1 MARIEPLLHVCL
13 IDRRERLTDS
23 STSRSSDQY
32 VPRLPARTIPVPV
45 SVSLAAQAALAIPP
59 RAARALPALDDHDGW
74 RASIDEMNATL
85 LETYFSDA
93 SGIDAL
99 VCDDERI
106 DGVRVYVVTPSGVA
120 PEATRRAYLYI
131 HGGAHVFGGGECCRA
146 TGVAAATV
154 AAVRTYAVD
163 YRMPPDHPYPAAV
176 DDCVAVYRA
185 LLRDHQPQEVV
196 VGGISAGANLAAA
209 LILRARD
216 EGLPLPAA
224 AVLLTPYLTESGD
237 TYNTNLGLDTNLIR
251 RPTPFSALYAAGHD
265 LADPHLS
272 PLFGDYTQGFP
283 PTFLQTGTR
292 DMLLS
297 DTVRMHRALR
307 AAGVPTELHVFEA
320 MPHAAFGNGAPEDAE
335 VNAEVRRFVEAHWG
349 PPPSEVRERTGQ

>member
-1 MARIEPLLHVCL
+1 
-13 IDRRERLTDS
+13 
-23 STSRSSDQY
+23 
-32 VPRLPARTIPVPV
+32 
-45 SVSLAAQAALAIPP
+45 
-59 RAARALPALDDHDGW
+59 
-74 RASIDEMNATL
+74 MNAIL
-85 LETYFSDA
+85 LDVYLNDA
-93 SGIDAL
+93 SGIDAS
-99 VCDDERI
+99 VCDEEI
-106 DGVRVYVVTPSGVA
+106 DGVRVYVVTPSGVLFEGA
-120 PEATRRAYLYI
+120 RRAYLYL

-146 TGVAAATV
+146 TGVQAATV

-176 DDCVAVYRA
+176 NDCTAVYRA
-185 LLRDHQPQEVV
+185 LLRDHQPEEIV

-209 LILRARD
+209 LILQARD

-224 AVLLTPYLTESGD
+224 AVLLTPYLDLTESGD

-265 LADPHLS
+265 LADPYLS
-272 PLFGDYTQGFP
+272 PLFGDFTKGFP
-283 PTFLQTGTR
+283 ATFLQTGTR

-297 DTVRMHRALR
+297 DTARMHRALR

-335 VNAEVRRFVEAHWG
+335 VNAEVRRFIDAHW
-349 PPPSEVRERTGQ
+349 PVVE